1 MVIICFRLPPLTRE
15 GLRPKANGAA
25 HGPGETHPPMHSFDP
40 TDAAHAVALASPD
53 ARARALPRE
62 RCPSSPPRRGGG
74 GHSPARA
81 HPPTPAPSHH
91 RTHGL
96 EPSLMNAAQPHPRRW
111 GASIPTPEPTS
122 RRLRPLTTPPAC
134 ISRSPPRRPRIAL
147 VVCPPSSRP
156 SQTCRPPRRRTVPR
170 AFRHPRRCAC
180 GSSLRHCCCSPTA
193 ATYFWRARAAWA
205 FEGARARRAAIFGV
219 LGP

>member
-1 MVIICFRLPPLTRE
+1 MIVVIICFRLPPLTRE

-25 HGPGETHPPMHSFDP
+25 HGPGETHPPMHSFGP

-62 RCPSSPPRRGGG
+62 RCPSSPPRRGRGEGG
-74 GHSPARA
+74 G
-81 HPPTPAPSHH
+81 
-91 RTHGL
+91 
-96 EPSLMNAAQPHPRRW
+96 
-111 GASIPTPEPTS
+111 IPTPEPTS

>member
-1 MVIICFRLPPLTRE
+1 MNKAMHQ
-15 GLRPKANGAA
+15 GLGDWAWWLWSSPASAFPHSLAKGCALKPTAQPTA
-25 HGPGETHPPMHSFDP
+25 LEETHPPTHSFDP
-40 TDAAHAVALASPD
+40 TDAARVVALASPD

-62 RCPSSPPRRGGG
+62 RF
-74 GHSPARA
+74 PACL
-81 HPPTPAPSHH
+81 TS
-91 RTHGL
+91 
-96 EPSLMNAAQPHPRRW
+96 RRW

-193 ATYFWRARAAWA
+193 TTYFWRARAAWA